1 MGKRKSTS
9 QTSTSSTSST
19 MPTNPEWVAHTAQ
32 SLNTGIQRL
41 GGMDP
46 YSLVAPLSELE
57 RQASAGA
64 ARLGAGVGGGGQPVG
79 GDEWFAN
86 LLSQPT
92 PTVGAASLLENL
104 GAYQNPYRSQ
114 VVDAALADYDASADA
129 TRATQDL
136 ELAGSSAFNGSGSAL
151 TRSMTERQLNQGRS
165 SVSANLL
172 KDMFTTSAGLA
183 SQDAERRQQA
193 SLANA
198 QNAIQDRH
206 MRGQLALDR
215 DNSLRANVAA
225 QSSLGAQLRGVD
237 QAIRNAPTTQ
247 LGTQI
252 DMFSGLPLQ
261 LFQGQ
266 NSTSTGTSNTKTTE
280 SPSLLDMLGQIA
292 SIASSVASLGPKPSA
307 GGT

>member
-9 QTSTSSTSST
+9 QTNTSSTSST
-19 MPTNPEWVAHTAQ
+19 APTNPEWVTNTAQ
-32 SLNTGIQRL
+32 SLNAGIQRL
-41 GGMDP
+41 GGIDP
-46 YSLVAPLSELE
+46 HSLVAPLSDLE
-57 RQASAGA
+57 RQAGLSAAQLGSGFGA
-64 ARLGAGVGGGGQPVG
+64 DTQKVG

-92 PTVGAASLLENL
+92 PTVGAASLLDNL
-104 GAYQNPYRSQ
+104 DAYHNPYRSQ
-114 VVDAALADYDASADA
+114 VVDAALADYDFGADN
-129 TRATQDL
+129 TRAAQDL
-136 ELAGSSAFNGSGSAL
+136 ELAGSNAFNSSGSAL

-193 SLANA
+193 ALANA
-198 QNAIQDRH
+198 QNALQDRQA
-206 MRGQLALDR
+206 RGQLALER
-215 DNSLRANVAA
+215 DNALRANIEA
-225 QSSLGAQLRGVD
+225 QSSLGSQLRGVD
-237 QAIRNAPTTQ
+237 QAIRNAPVTQ

-266 NSTSTGTSNTKTTE
+266 NSTSTGTSNSKTIQ
-280 SPSLLDMLGQIA
+280 SPSHLDMLGQIA
-292 SIASSVASLGPKPSA
+292 GIASSVAGMK
-307 GGT
+307 G